1 MRGTSNAMRS
11 EPPVPSGVC
20 SSISADRLPL
30 VIIHHSSRK
39 GHQGVMC
46 VKVHKY
52 RADSATAL
60 RATTQE
66 FVLRT
71 YPYSLLK
78 YSPSL
83 TRGNKY
89 PALMLR
95 SQRRDSQSG
104 TEPRRPL
111 FPRPLRDTPLAARPC
126 KTYASSLCSR
136 CETKWHIVALL
147 AAIPWVIQM
156 LFQHRHPEQITT
168 LMRPPRKVLE
178 RLFTA

>member
-1 MRGTSNAMRS
+1 MRGTSNSMRS

-20 SSISADRLPL
+20 SSISADRVPL
-30 VIIHHSSRK
+30 VIIHQSGRK

-52 RADSATAL
+52 RAESATAL

-71 YPYSLLK
+71 YPYSLPK
-78 YSPSL
+78 YSPPL
-83 TRGNKY
+83 MRGNKY

-95 SQRRDSQSG
+95 WKRRYSQSG
-104 TEPRRPL
+104 TESRRPL
-111 FPRPLRDTPLAARPC
+111 FPTPLRDTPLAARPC
-126 KTYASSLCSR
+126 ITYGSSLASR
-136 CETKWHIVALL
+136 SETKWRIVALL

-156 LFQHRHPEQITT
+156 LFQRRHSEQITT
-168 LMRPPRKVLE
+168 LMRPRRKVLE
-178 RLFTA
+178 RFFTA